1 MNIAI
6 ISAFRNSESRLL
18 RYFLQVEALLLH
30 GRKTDPDLSVRVIA
44 VEGDSTDKTKTQLRN
59 AKKIFNLPF
68 NVKVVT
74 HNHGKREF
82 SSTEDTDRLEALTG
96 VMKAGLS
103 EADSSKDD
111 VVLYVE
117 SDLIW
122 NPHQVGSLI
131 DMALRQEK
139 GFDIFAPMIWAGKDH
154 LGRRIFYDIWGFRK
168 NGARFSPFYPY
179 TSEYLS
185 NLQVS
190 EIDSAGSCLA
200 FRSEIAEKVEVS
212 GSNGLV
218 SFCESAR
225 KSGYK
230 IAVAPQ
236 FYVEH
241 P

>member
-1 MNIAI
+1 M
-6 ISAFRNSESRLL
+6 
-18 RYFLQVEALLLH
+18 LLH
-30 GRKTDPDLSVRVIA
+30 AKKSDPTIKLRVVA
-44 VEGDSTDKTKTQLRN
+44 VEGDSTDDTKDQLESASKAFN
-59 AKKIFNLPF
+59 APF
-68 NVKVVT
+68 PVEVVT

-96 VMKAGLS
+96 VMKAGMS
-103 EADSSKDD
+103 TVDSSKDD

-131 DMALRQEK
+131 DMAQRQDY
-139 GFDIFAPMIWAGKDH
+139 GFDIFAPMVWAGKDKQN
-154 LGRRIFYDIWGFRK
+154 RRIFYDIWGFRK
-168 NGARFSPFYPY
+168 KGGDRFSPFFPY
-179 TSEYLS
+179 CDFFINMLRKIE
-185 NLQVS
+185 V
-190 EIDSAGSCLA
+190 DSAGSCLA
-200 FRSEIAEKVEVS
+200 FRAEIAEKVQVS

-218 SFCESAR
+218 SWCESAR
-225 KSGYK
+225 NQGYR

>member
-6 ISAFRNSESRLL
+6 VSAFRNSSSRLL
-18 RYFLQVEALLLH
+18 RYFLQVQSLLDH
-30 GRKTDPDLSVRVIA
+30 AKRSDPNAKIRVIA
-44 VEGDSTDKTKTQLRN
+44 VEGDSTDRTRHELRN
-59 AKKIFNLPF
+59 AKKVF
-68 NVKVVT
+68 NVPFKVDLVV
-74 HNHGKREF
+74 HDHGKREF
-82 SSTEDTDRLEALTG
+82 SSTEDVDRLEALTG
-96 VMKAGLS
+96 VMKAGMS
-103 EADSSKDD
+103 AVDFRDD

-122 NPHQVGSLI
+122 HPHQVGSLI
-131 DMALRQEK
+131 DMALRQDY
-139 GFDIFAPMIWAGKDH
+139 GFDIFAPMIWSGKDH
-154 LGRRIFYDIWGFRK
+154 LGQRIFYDIWGFRK

-179 TSEYLS
+179 SSEYLN
-185 NLQVS
+185 NLHLS

-200 FRSEIAEKVEVS
+200 FRSEIAEKVVVS

-218 SFCESAR
+218 SWCESAR
-225 KSGYK
+225 KQGYR